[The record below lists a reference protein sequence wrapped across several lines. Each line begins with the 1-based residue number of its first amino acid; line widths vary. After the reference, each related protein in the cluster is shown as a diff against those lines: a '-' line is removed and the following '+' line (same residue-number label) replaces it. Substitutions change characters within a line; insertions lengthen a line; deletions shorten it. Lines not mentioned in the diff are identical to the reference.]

1 MYICMNFQLKIFAFW
16 HTNCYYCISIL
27 GVMKKRNQLMKHLRR
42 GRVYRRGD
50 LVKWSASVDRHLME
64 LVDGGILKK
73 LSHGLYYYP
82 TYTVFGMVPPDEK
95 ALVSSFLKD
104 DKFLLTS
111 PNDYNKLGVGTTQ
124 LYNKRVVYN
133 RKRHGEIELG
143 GRTFFFH
150 MKDHFPSKVSEEFLL
165 VDLLNNINTLAE
177 DKQEVLKKVE
187 KRVHTMNCEKLQKA
201 VKSYGTERTKKV
213 YYQLSNS

>member
-1 MYICMNFQLKIFAFW
+1 FQLKIFVYW

-27 GVMKKRNQLMKHLRR
+27 GVMRKLNQLIKHLKR
-42 GRVYRRGD
+42 GQVYRRGD
-50 LVKWSASVDRHLME
+50 LVEWSASVDRHLME

-82 TYTVFGMVPPDEK
+82 RYTVFGMVPPDEK
-95 ALVSSFLKD
+95 VLVSSFLKD

-133 RKRHGEIELG
+133 RKRHGEFELG
-143 GRTFFFH
+143 GRKFFFH
-150 MKDHFPSKVSEEFLL
+150 AKPRFPKEVTQEFLL
-165 VDLLNNINTLAE
+165 VDLGNNLDTLAE
-177 DKQEVLKKVE
+177 DTKEVLSKVPN
-187 KRVHTMNCEKLQKA
+187 KARTMDAQKLH
-201 VKSYGTERTKKV
+201 
-213 YYQLSNS
+213 